1 MLFDWM
7 FWRST
12 STKAKFIGITIFTC
26 VWWEFAE
33 GGCIA
38 DDCWGLVWWKGVCW
52 VPLLGLL
59 TPWSDPEPP
68 SWRDCLCWSDSRLLL
83 KRPFLV
89 SPLSQT
95 GLLLLLLLTDWL
107 LKREGVLL
115 ARLLT
120 IEPGGTAPGLLTLK
134 KQFKFVFTWDSNF
147 KNLRCASKSSAKLRK
162 VTAGIFKV
170 AL

>member
-1 MLFDWM
+1 MTVEDW
-7 FWRST
+7 
-12 STKAKFIGITIFTC
+12 C
-26 VWWEFAE
+26 
-33 GGCIA
+33 GG
-38 DDCWGLVWWKGVCW
+38 KGVCW

-95 GLLLLLLLTDWL
+95 GLLLLLLTDWL

-120 IEPGGTAPGLLTLK
+120 IEPGGTAPGLLTQCGSSSEAGTMRRLSAP
-134 KQFKFVFTWDSNF
+134 SNEVSRRP
-147 KNLRCASKSSAKLRK
+147 LADVL
-162 VTAGIFKV
+162 G
-170 AL
+170 L

>member
-1 MLFDWM
+1 
-7 FWRST
+7 
-12 STKAKFIGITIFTC
+12 
-26 VWWEFAE
+26 
-33 GGCIA
+33 
-38 DDCWGLVWWKGVCW
+38 

-59 TPWSDPEPP
+59 TPWSDPEADIEPA

-95 GLLLLLLLTDWL
+95 GLLLLLLTDWL

-120 IEPGGTAPGLLTLK
+120 IEPGGTAPGLLTQCGSSSEAGTMRRLSAPSKEVSRRPLADVLGLK
-134 KQFKFVFTWDSNF
+134 TGM
-147 KNLRCASKSSAKLRK
+147 A
-162 VTAGIFKV
+162 
-170 AL
+170 